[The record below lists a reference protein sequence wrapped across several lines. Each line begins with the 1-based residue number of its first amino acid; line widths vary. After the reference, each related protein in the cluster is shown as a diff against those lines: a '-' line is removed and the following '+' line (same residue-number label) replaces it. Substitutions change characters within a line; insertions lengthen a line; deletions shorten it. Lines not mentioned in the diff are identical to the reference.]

1 MEVVVVIVGAVG
13 FLCFSKLQFLVA
25 KNIQENMGFS
35 ILKFA
40 DMAFFF
46 SGN

>member
-1 MEVVVVIVGAVG
+1 MEVAVVIVVAAG

-40 DMAFFF
+40 DMAFF

>member
-1 MEVVVVIVGAVG
+1 MEVAVVIVVAAG
-13 FLCFSKLQFLVA
+13 FLCISKLQFLVA

-40 DMAFFF
+40 DMAFF